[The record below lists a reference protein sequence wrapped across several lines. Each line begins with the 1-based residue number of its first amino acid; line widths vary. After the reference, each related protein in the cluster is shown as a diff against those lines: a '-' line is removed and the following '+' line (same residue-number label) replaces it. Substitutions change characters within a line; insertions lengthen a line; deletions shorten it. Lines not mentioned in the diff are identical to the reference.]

1 MAGAVVA
8 LSTGDQAVTDG
19 DGVFLLDV
27 DPGTYNVTVSRDGYQ
42 SVMVSLRLGPGETAT
57 VGLTPV
63 GVGPMTVIM
72 LVAGLSMLAI
82 ILIAMGL
89 VLPGRKG

>member
-1 MAGAVVA
+1 
-8 LSTGDQAVTDG
+8 
-19 DGVFLLDV
+19 
-27 DPGTYNVTVSRDGYQ
+27 
-42 SVMVSLRLGPGETAT
+42 
-57 VGLTPV
+57 
-63 GVGPMTVIM
+63 MTVIM